1 MNIIKKR
8 LIKAHTY
15 RNIDEEIEQKF
26 EDTLNMYLQD
36 IAETRSGVNW
46 IDHYGTFIPHY
57 SFIEGDRFSEEGLE
71 KLGIDLPDIESKF
84 DEILVDISD
93 YKSDYD
99 NWDTFAVDKTLF
111 YYLSGK
117 SCSLDIADFE
127 FPTWQ
132 FLQGKFS
139 EEEKEFLNKV
149 DEIIKKWIEKI
160 APKAEKLGEI
170 IKNLEDDRDN
180 WIESDDD
187 EEE

>member
-8 LIKAHTY
+8 LIKAQTY

-26 EDTLNMYLQD
+26 EDTLDMYLQD
-36 IAETRSGVNW
+36 MAETRNGVKW

-57 SFIEGDRFSEEGLE
+57 DSIHGDVFSKEGLE
-71 KLGIDLPDIESKF
+71 KLGVALPNIESQF
-84 DEILVDISD
+84 DEILVDIQD
-93 YKSDYD
+93 YNSYYE
-99 NWDTFAVDKTLF
+99 NWDEFAVDKVLF
-111 YYLSGK
+111 YYSEGGD
-117 SCSLDIADFE
+117 CSVEVLDWE

-132 FLQGKFS
+132 YLQAKFS
-139 EEEKEFLNKV
+139 EEEKEFLNKI
-149 DEIIKKWIEKI
+149 DKIITDWVEKI

-180 WIESDDD
+180 WIESDD